1 MNLRQKSR
9 LHASTPLLCLC
20 LLVIALLSAMVACS
34 GGMMSSMMA
43 TRQLQSITVTPASA
57 TAQSMANNQVQ
68 FSAMGHFNMNPM
80 SGTPQVLWSIGN
92 PFAASSMPAP
102 QGVTINA
109 NGMAL
114 CTTFVGTVTVQATAP
129 MDPNMPLSQMSM
141 MTSNVAGMAQ
151 LTCP

>member
-9 LHASTPLLCLC
+9 FHASTSLLY
-20 LLVIALLSAMVACS
+20 LLVPGLLSAIVACS
-34 GGMMSSMMA
+34 GGMMNSMMT

-57 TAQSMANNQVQ
+57 TAQSMSNHQVQ

-80 SGTPQVLWSIGN
+80 SAAPQVLWSIGN
-92 PFAASSMPAP
+92 PFAAPSMPAP
-102 QGVTINA
+102 EGVSINA
-109 NGMAL
+109 KGMAQ
-114 CTTFVGTVTVQATAP
+114 CTTFVGTVAIQATAP

>member
-9 LHASTPLLCLC
+9 LHASTFLLC
-20 LLVIALLSAMVACS
+20 LLVLGLLSAMIACS
-34 GGMMSSMMA
+34 GGMMNSMMA

-57 TAQSMANNQVQ
+57 TAQSMSNNQVQ
-68 FSAMGHFNMNPM
+68 FSAMGDFNMTPM
-80 SGTPQVLWSIGN
+80 TGTPQVRWSIGN
-92 PFAASSMPAP
+92 PFSSMSPP
-102 QGVTINA
+102 SGVSINA
-109 NGMAL
+109 NGMAQ
-114 CTTFVGTVTVQATAP
+114 CTTFVGTVTIQATAP